1 MPNWHG
7 CPIRFAKRSILPAI
21 YLDHAASAPLLPHAR
36 EAMLQGL
43 ALDANPS
50 SPHRAGRAAK
60 AALEDARAR
69 VKAALGWSGEV
80 IFTSGASEALEIALT
95 RSHAARRAVSAV
107 EHDAVTRH
115 APGAAVVPVG
125 SHGLVETGALEDC
138 ADTLVA
144 VQQVNN
150 ETGVIQ
156 PMAAIRD
163 AVHRAG
169 GTLLADCAQSA
180 GKITLPPCDMAV
192 VSAHKFGGP
201 MGIGALLLRDLGLI
215 APSGGQERGYRG
227 GTENVAG
234 AMAMAAALEAGSDW
248 MQGAARLRARLEDAI
263 IDAGGQVIA
272 AASPRIATIGS
283 YRLPGL
289 ASAVQL
295 IRLDGAGIAVSAG
308 SACSSGSLRPSRVL
322 MALGLDEKAAA
333 EVIRVSIGRETSEA
347 DIDGFLAVWRDLAA
361 QAGVQSRAGAKAG
374 NGVGA

>member
-1 MPNWHG
+1 
-7 CPIRFAKRSILPAI
+7 
-21 YLDHAASAPLLPHAR
+21 
-36 EAMLQGL
+36 MLRGL

-50 SPHRAGRAAK
+50 SPHRAGRAAR

-95 RSHAARRAVSAV
+95 RSHAARCTISAV

-115 APGAAVVPVG
+115 VPGAKVAAVG
-125 SHGLVETGALEDC
+125 AHGMVEPGALGDC

-156 PMAAIRD
+156 PLAAICDHVRE
-163 AVHRAG
+163 AG
-169 GTLLADCAQSA
+169 GTLLADCAQGA
-180 GKITLPPCDMAV
+180 AKIALPPGGSGCDMAV
-192 VSAHKFGGP
+192 ISAHKFGGP
-201 MGIGALLLRDLGLI
+201 PGVGALLLRDLGLI
-215 APSGGQERGYRG
+215 APTGGQERGYRG

-234 AMAMAAALEAGSDW
+234 AMAMAAALEAGDAW

-263 IDAGGQVIA
+263 IDAGGQVMA

-333 EVIRVSIGRETSEA
+333 EVIRVSIGRETTEA
-347 DIDGFLAVWRDLAA
+347 DIDAFLATWRELAA
-361 QAGVQSRAGAKAG
+361 QVRTAA
-374 NGVGA
+374 

>member
-1 MPNWHG
+1 
-7 CPIRFAKRSILPAI
+7 
-21 YLDHAASAPLLPHAR
+21 
-36 EAMLQGL
+36 MLEGL

-107 EHDAVTRH
+107 EHEAVIRH
-115 APGAAVVPVG
+115 VPGAAVLPVG
-125 SHGLVETGALEDC
+125 SHGMVDIGALGDM

-144 VQQVNN
+144 VQHVNN

-156 PMAAIRD
+156 PLGAVHD
-163 AVHRAG
+163 AVRG
-169 GTLLADCAQSA
+169 GGGILLADCAQGA
-180 GKITLPPCDMAV
+180 GKIALPPCDIAV
-192 VSAHKFGGP
+192 ISAHKFGGP

-215 APSGGQERGYRG
+215 APTGGQERGYRG

-234 AMAMAAALEAGSDW
+234 AMAMAAALEAGDDW

-263 IDAGGQVIA
+263 IDAGGEVVA

-289 ASAVQL
+289 ASMVQL
-295 IRLDGAGIAVSAG
+295 IRLDGAGVAVSAG
-308 SACSSGSLRPSRVL
+308 SACSSGSLKPSRVL
-322 MALGLDEKAAA
+322 MALGLDERAAG
-333 EVIRVSIGRETSEA
+333 EVIRVSIGRETTEA
-347 DIDGFLAVWRDLAA
+347 DVEAFLAVWRELAL
-361 QAGVQSRAGAKAG
+361 QARAAA
-374 NGVGA
+374 

>member
-1 MPNWHG
+1 
-7 CPIRFAKRSILPAI
+7 
-21 YLDHAASAPLLPHAR
+21 
-36 EAMLQGL
+36 MLQGL

-50 SPHRAGRAAK
+50 SPHRAGRAAR

-69 VKAALGWSGEV
+69 LKAALGWDGGV
-80 IFTSGASEALEIALT
+80 LFTSGASEALEIALT

-125 SHGLVETGALEDC
+125 AHGLVEVGALGDC
-138 ADTLVA
+138 SDTLVA

-156 PMAAIRD
+156 PVAAVHD
-163 AVHRAG
+163 AVRRAG
-169 GTLLADCAQSA
+169 GTLLVDCAQSA
-180 GKITLPPCDMAV
+180 GKIALPSSGLACDMAV
-192 VSAHKFGGP
+192 ISAHKFGGP
-201 MGIGALLLRDLGLI
+201 PGVGALLLRDLGLI
-215 APSGGQERGYRG
+215 APTGGQERGYRG

-234 AMAMAAALEAGSDW
+234 AMAMAAALEAGDDW

-333 EVIRVSIGRETSEA
+333 EVIRVSIGRETTEG
-347 DIDGFLAVWRDLAA
+347 DIDAFLKVWRELAA
-361 QAGVQSRAGAKAG
+361 QVRTAA
-374 NGVGA
+374 

>member
-1 MPNWHG
+1 MLQCRADAAQNPT
-7 CPIRFAKRSILPAI
+7 AKLARPALTPV
-21 YLDHAASAPLLPHAR
+21 YLDHAASAPLLPQAR
-36 EAMLQGL
+36 DAMLEGL
-43 ALDANPS
+43 ALDANAS

-107 EHDAVTRH
+107 EHDAVMRH
-115 APGAAVVPVG
+115 VPGAAVLPVG
-125 SHGLVETGALEDC
+125 SHGLVEIGALGDP

-156 PMAAIRD
+156 PLAAIHD
-163 AVHRAG
+163 AVRAG
-169 GTLLADCAQSA
+169 GGMLLADCAQGA
-180 GKITLPPCDMAV
+180 GKIALPPCDMAV
-192 VSAHKFGGP
+192 ISAHKFGGP

-215 APSGGQERGYRG
+215 APTGGQERGYRG

-234 AMAMAAALEAGSDW
+234 AMAMAAALEAGDDW
-248 MQGAARLRARLEDAI
+248 MQVAAQLRARLEDAI
-263 IDAGGQVIA
+263 IDAGGEVVA

-289 ASAVQL
+289 ASMVQL

-308 SACSSGSLRPSRVL
+308 SACSSGSLKPSRVL
-322 MALGLDEKAAA
+322 MALGLDEKAAG
-333 EVIRVSIGRETSEA
+333 EVLSLIHI
-347 DIDGFLAVWRDLAA
+347 
-361 QAGVQSRAGAKAG
+361 
-374 NGVGA
+374 